1 MAEPDPRVR
10 EHCQLTRRF
19 FLQAGSAAAAAWSA
33 SPLAAENA
41 DMDPQLIDA
50 AAQFEYL
57 TGNDKTWNVLDKL
70 KSGAPKLPPDK
81 LQLKPI
87 PMRSRRSMVS
97 LINMDINLQPRV
109 RPFPTM

>member
-70 KSGAPKLPPDK
+70 KSGAPKLAPEK
-81 LQLKPI
+81 LREAGVTPETHSSI
-87 PMRSRRSMVS
+87 V
-97 LINMDINLQPRV
+97 
-109 RPFPTM
+109 